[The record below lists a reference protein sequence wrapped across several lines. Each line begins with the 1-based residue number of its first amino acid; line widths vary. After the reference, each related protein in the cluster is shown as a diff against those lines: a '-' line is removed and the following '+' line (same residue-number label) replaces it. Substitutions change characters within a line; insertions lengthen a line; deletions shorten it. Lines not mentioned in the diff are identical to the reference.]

1 MEFSCLNI
9 SMAQSK
15 IFVDYDAIMLHF
27 GLLLCDKTLVAG
39 EIHAT
44 ITFNSTSSSS
54 ISYKVK
60 IEDTID
66 FLKKHPG
73 SLPEENL
80 LQYEILCAD
89 YKQYS
94 ALKHKSSNIIKHL
107 RLIEKSIDGFYLD
120 YIAYYTKQFNS
131 CSTLHLKKFVNKQLE
146 LYPVDPNEIECSS
159 SDFYYPMS
167 DIVLDRFDSSS
178 DTNLLLVTGNFG
190 TYLAEKNFTVGSLL
204 HHHRGDADVLKAED
218 VLHFPNLNSLSDNQ
232 IELLRL
238 YLTPFSSPFK
248 EKLGNWNTQ
257 LFSTPFEEKNFESFS
272 QQYNSDIIS
281 LFPPLQTEINNHEIL
296 RLIQTNENNQLTLH
310 INLYVTSYEFY
321 VNYQCQIQ
329 NVTDETMQEVLKN
342 KDYQQ
347 QKNNTC
353 IILEGTIIDTT
364 EDSIKYSALKV
375 EPEPALTKRKTL
387 DID

>member
-1 MEFSCLNI
+1 
-9 SMAQSK
+9 MAQSK
-15 IFVDYDAIMLHF
+15 IFVDYDAFMLHF

-39 EIHAT
+39 EIHSA
-44 ITFNSTSSSS
+44 ITFNSSSSS
-54 ISYKVK
+54 NVSYKVK

-94 ALKHKSSNIIKHL
+94 ALKHKSSDLIKHL
-107 RLIEKSIDGFYLD
+107 RLIEKSIDSFYLD

-131 CSTLHLKKFVNKQLE
+131 CGILHLKKFVNKQLD
-146 LYPVDPNEIECSS
+146 LYPVDPNELECNH

-190 TYLAEKNFTVGSLL
+190 TYLTEKNFTIGSLL
-204 HHHRGDADVLKAED
+204 HPHRGKADVLKAEE

-238 YLTPFSSPFK
+238 YLTPFSATFK
-248 EKLGNWNTQ
+248 EKLGSWNMQ
-257 LFSTPFEEKNFESFS
+257 LFTTPFEENNFESFS
-272 QQYNSDIIS
+272 QQFNSDIIS
-281 LFPPLQTEINNHEIL
+281 LFPPLQTEINNHEIM

-310 INLYVTSYEFY
+310 INFYVTSYEFY
-321 VNYQCQIQ
+321 VNYQCQLQ
-329 NVTDETMQEVLKN
+329 NVTDQTMQEVLKN
-342 KDYQQ
+342 KDYQE
-347 QKNNTC
+347 QKNNAC
-353 IILEGTIIDTT
+353 IIIEGTIIDTT
-364 EDSIKYSALKV
+364 EDKVEYSAIKPEK